1 MGDLRRETISVR
13 TTKEIK
19 DLLHLIAVSERRSLS
34 SMIEVLIL
42 KHAESRLLKVSDREI
57 ND

>member
-19 DLLHLIAVSERRSLS
+19 DLLQLIAVSERRSLS

-42 KHAESRLLKVSDREI
+42 KHAESRMLKVSDREI